1 MAKMNEG
8 TGNALGLA
16 TGIVFGALLQ
26 RGGLADSRTIV
37 GQLTGDDARVAKT
50 MGTAVAVG
58 ALGHRWLKRRGLSTV
73 EPKPMNP
80 VGLVGGAVLFGAGMA
95 LSGYCPGTAAAAA
108 GSGRREGIWAMAGML
123 AAATVFV
130 ATYPRLK
137 KALEAGSLG
146 RVTLAGSIASR
157 DPKQPLDV
165 AVRPCQHDWPRADAG
180 KNTDLGM
187 AAPASRNL
195 LWYER
200 PQDPRFIGSV
210 AETREKFHDSPD
222 SSRDDG

>member
-1 MAKMNEG
+1 MAEMNEG
-8 TGNALGLA
+8 LRNALGLA
-16 TGIVFGALLQ
+16 TGFLFGALLQ

-58 ALGHRWLKRRGLSTV
+58 ALGHRWLHRRGLTTV

-137 KALEAGSLG
+137 KVLEAGTLG
-146 RVTLAGSIASR
+146 RVTVAGAPAAHIAT
-157 DPKQPLDV
+157 PALDV
-165 AVRPCQHDWPRADAG
+165 VVRPRVAD
-180 KNTDLGM
+180 
-187 AAPASRNL
+187 APAS
-195 LWYER
+195 
-200 PQDPRFIGSV
+200 PG
-210 AETREKFHDSPD
+210 H
-222 SSRDDG
+222 

>member
-1 MAKMNEG
+1 MGQMSES
-8 TGNALGLA
+8 TRNALGLA

-58 ALGHRWLKRRGLSTV
+58 ALGHRWLKRNGLTTV

-108 GSGRREGIWAMAGML
+108 GSGRREGVWAMAGML
-123 AAATVFV
+123 AAAIAFV

-137 KALEAGSLG
+137 KVLEAGSLG
-146 RVTLAGSIASR
+146 RVTVAVGTPAR
-157 DPKQPLDV
+157 VAKQPLDIV
-165 AVRPCQHDWPRADAG
+165 VRPRGEAVDHVPPRGEA
-180 KNTDLGM
+180 
-187 AAPASRNL
+187 
-195 LWYER
+195 
-200 PQDPRFIGSV
+200 
-210 AETREKFHDSPD
+210 
-222 SSRDDG
+222 RDEH

>member
-1 MAKMNEG
+1 MAEMSES
-8 TGNALGLA
+8 TRNAFGMATGLA
-16 TGIVFGALLQ
+16 FGALLQ

-58 ALGHRWLKRRGLSTV
+58 ALGHRWLHRRGLTTD

-108 GSGRREGIWAMAGML
+108 GGGRREGVWAMAGML
-123 AAATVFV
+123 AAAAVFV

-137 KALEAGSLG
+137 KALEAGTLG
-146 RVTLAGSIASR
+146 RVTLAGGTPAR
-157 DPKQPLDV
+157 AATPPLDV
-165 AVRPCQHDWPRADAG
+165 VVRPRAANALVDQ
-180 KNTDLGM
+180 
-187 AAPASRNL
+187 AS
-195 LWYER
+195 
-200 PQDPRFIGSV
+200 
-210 AETREKFHDSPD
+210 
-222 SSRDDG
+222 

>member
-1 MAKMNEG
+1 MAQMNESAR
-8 TGNALGLA
+8 NALGLV
-16 TGIVFGALLQ
+16 TGIGFGALLQ

-58 ALGHRWLKRRGLSTV
+58 ALGHRWLRRRGLATL

-108 GSGRREGIWAMAGML
+108 GSGRREGVWAMAGML

-137 KALEAGSLG
+137 KVLEAGSLG
-146 RVTLAGSIASR
+146 RVTIAGGTPAGVAV
-157 DPKQPLDV
+157 QPLDV
-165 AVRPCQHDWPRADAG
+165 IVRPRAPAPSEIRAGAPRRDD
-180 KNTDLGM
+180 TLDHLM
-187 AAPASRNL
+187 DAAPK
-195 LWYER
+195 E
-200 PQDPRFIGSV
+200 G
-210 AETREKFHDSPD
+210 
-222 SSRDDG
+222 

>member
-1 MAKMNEG
+1 MAQMNES
-8 TGNALGLA
+8 TRNALGLV

-50 MGTAVAVG
+50 MGMAVAIG
-58 ALGHRWLKRRGLSTV
+58 ALGHRWLKRGGLATV

-108 GSGRREGIWAMAGML
+108 GSGRREGVWAMAGML

-137 KALEAGSLG
+137 KVLEAGSLG
-146 RVTLAGSIASR
+146 RVTIAGGTPAR
-157 DPKQPLDV
+157 VAVQPLDV
-165 AVRPCQHDWPRADAG
+165 MVRPRAPAPSQIRA
-180 KNTDLGM
+180 
-187 AAPASRNL
+187 AAPR
-195 LWYER
+195 
-200 PQDPRFIGSV
+200 
-210 AETREKFHDSPD
+210 
-222 SSRDDG
+222 RDDAPDHLMDAAPKEG

>member
-1 MAKMNEG
+1 MAEMSES
-8 TGNALGLA
+8 TRNALGMA
-16 TGIVFGALLQ
+16 TGLAFGALLQ

-58 ALGHRWLKRRGLSTV
+58 ALGHRWLHRRGLTTD

-108 GSGRREGIWAMAGML
+108 GGGRREGVWAMAGML
-123 AAATVFV
+123 AAAAVFV

-137 KALEAGSLG
+137 KALEAGTLG
-146 RVTLAGSIASR
+146 RVTLAGGTPAWAAT
-157 DPKQPLDV
+157 PPLDV
-165 AVRPCQHDWPRADAG
+165 VVRPRAANALVDQ
-180 KNTDLGM
+180 
-187 AAPASRNL
+187 AS
-195 LWYER
+195 
-200 PQDPRFIGSV
+200 
-210 AETREKFHDSPD
+210 
-222 SSRDDG
+222 